1 MHHHIV
7 GRPLLAPVRQEYVL
21 PQRQDVCKQFGFRF
35 EILKLQ
41 LGLRNALRPWCLFIE
56 ERDEETDLK
65 HIVELT
71 GESQL
76 EKHKEEWKVT

>member
-1 MHHHIV
+1 M
-7 GRPLLAPVRQEYVL
+7 
-21 PQRQDVCKQFGFRF
+21 GFRF